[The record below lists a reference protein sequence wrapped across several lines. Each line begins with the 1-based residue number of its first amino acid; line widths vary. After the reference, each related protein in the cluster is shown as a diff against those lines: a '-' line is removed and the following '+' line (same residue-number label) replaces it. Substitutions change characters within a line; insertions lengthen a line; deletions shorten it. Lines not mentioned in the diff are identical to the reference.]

1 MYSLPGWFWSLPFP
15 PLQDSPGFLPFRA
28 FPSPL
33 SFRPFCLLSVHK
45 CLFSR
50 PPPVSGPP
58 HRPSPIVHPPESYQP
73 SGSGRPMSSSG
84 FPTQRP
90 ICRFAPP
97 PPRPVR
103 LVVLGLGV
111 GGGAKE
117 TAPPAVV
124 LSPSSRWQASP
135 AGGQVHAYA
144 RRSIYLLSSCVSRLV
159 LSPSSR
165 QVGSTRAPERC
176 LPATPRRSSSLL
188 ILAVPVSLLSVI
200 RHKRR

>member
-1 MYSLPGWFWSLPFP
+1 MYSLPGWFWSLPFF
-15 PLQDSPGFLPFRA
+15 PLQDSPGFLPFIA
-28 FPSPL
+28 FPYPL

-45 CLFSR
+45 RVFSR

-58 HRPSPIVHPPESYQP
+58 HRPSPIVRPPESYQP

-97 PPRPVR
+97 PRPVR

-111 GGGAKE
+111 GGGMKE

-124 LSPSSRWQASP
+124 LSPWSRRQASP
-135 AGGQVHAYA
+135 ADGQVHAYA
-144 RRSIYLLSSCVSRLV
+144 RRSMSLLSTCGSCLV
-159 LSPSSR
+159 LSPSSC
-165 QVGSTRAPERC
+165 QAGSTG
-176 LPATPRRSSSLL
+176 ATGQVLACYTPTLEFPLDSCCARDSLESSSE
-188 ILAVPVSLLSVI
+188 SG
-200 RHKRR
+200 